1 MKRSDT
7 NDCCVHVDANRYD
20 GTGGWTDEPIINRG
34 CLGIPAEP
42 KDVERGYFMWLC
54 DLSGLN
60 GWDRNNKLDFNN
72 GAHLC
77 YFLLALQ
84 LHNTEFIPIV
94 PNDDNRAKEGIE
106 LRKRYA
112 LYSSAFSDYSC
123 LEGKPCSFLEMLVG
137 LALAIDQ
144 YIMCSPYDDFDRSQD
159 WFWVMMHN
167 LGFEGF
173 NDACWDAKS
182 LEFVMKT
189 LDNLNKRCIGEDGSG
204 GIFPLKNAQK
214 DQRVT
219 EFWYQANA
227 FFLENY
233 DELDL
238 IGRKFHKPSE
248 NL

>member
-7 NDCCVHVDANRYD
+7 DNCCVHIDASSSK
-20 GTGGWTDEPIINRG
+20 GTGRWTEEPIVHRG

-42 KDVERGYFMWLC
+42 KDVKKGYFMYLC

-60 GWDRNNKLDFNN
+60 GFDRNNKLDFEKN
-72 GAHLC
+72 AHIC
-77 YFLLALQ
+77 YFLLASQ

-94 PNDDNRAKEGIE
+94 ANDDNRAKEGIE
-106 LRKRYA
+106 LRKKYA
-112 LYSSAFSDYSC
+112 LYSSSFSDYSC
-123 LEGKPCSFLEMLVG
+123 LEGEPCSYLEMFVALS
-137 LALAIDQ
+137 LAIDQ
-144 YIMCSPYDDFDRSQD
+144 EIMCSPYDDFDRSQD

-173 NDACWDAKS
+173 NDACWDAKA
-182 LEFVMKT
+182 LDYVMKT
-189 LDNLNKRCIGEDGSG
+189 LDNLNKRSIGEDGSG

-214 DQRVT
+214 DQRIT
-219 EFWYQANA
+219 EIWYQANA

-238 IGRKFHKPSE
+238 IGRKFVKPSE
-248 NL
+248 DC